1 MASSTVFVSATRV
14 TRLWI
19 VDKLPTLS
27 LGELGCSSLNHECYT
42 FSIAIR
48 GLGKLLLRDYSTSW
62 EKPSFCAQSFN
73 CHLITVNLDVVF

>member
-19 VDKLPTLS
+19 VDKFPTLS
-27 LGELGCSSLNHECYT
+27 LGKLGCSSLNHECYT
-42 FSIAIR
+42 FSIAVR

-62 EKPSFCAQSFN
+62 EVPSFTPKSFN
-73 CHLITVNLDVVF
+73 CHLITINLDVVF